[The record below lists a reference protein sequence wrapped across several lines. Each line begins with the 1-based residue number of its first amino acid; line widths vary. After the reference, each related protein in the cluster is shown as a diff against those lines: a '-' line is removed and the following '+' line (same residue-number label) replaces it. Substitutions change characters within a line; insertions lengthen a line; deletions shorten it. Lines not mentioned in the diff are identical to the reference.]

1 MFKMTSESKAFL
13 EKHYP
18 ALLEETNKRA
28 LLIKLDDFITE
39 FGLDSNDD
47 MTLFGHEATA
57 VYDDIFYN
65 N

>member
-1 MFKMTSESKAFL
+1 MLKMSDWAKDFL

-18 ALLEETNKRA
+18 ELLEETNKRA

>member
-1 MFKMTSESKAFL
+1 MFNISTESREFL

-18 ALLEETNKRA
+18 ELLEETNKRR

-39 FGLDSNDD
+39 YGLDENDD

-57 VYDDIFYN
+57 VYDDIFYSN
-65 N
+65 